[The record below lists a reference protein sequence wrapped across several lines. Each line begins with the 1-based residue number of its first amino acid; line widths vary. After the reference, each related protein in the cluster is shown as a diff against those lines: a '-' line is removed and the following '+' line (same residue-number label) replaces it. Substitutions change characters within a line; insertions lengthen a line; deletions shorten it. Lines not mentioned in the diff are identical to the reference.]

1 VVLRMTEETTVSQPP
16 PEGFQLSADD
26 PMMDQI
32 EAATSGNRR
41 ASAESG
47 ERDNPDERAG
57 RDADEERQDEPVGA
71 EAGMGEANSF
81 EPEEIID
88 DEE

>member
-1 VVLRMTEETTVSQPP
+1 MSQPP

-26 PMMDQI
+26 PMMEQI

-41 ASAESG
+41 ASAEAG
-47 ERDNPDERAG
+47 ERDDTDERAG
-57 RDADEERQDEPVGA
+57 RGEDQERPDEPVGA

-81 EPEEIID
+81 EPEEITDD